1 MGWTTNKL
9 ITTQSE
15 LEFGWAKQ
23 FDMELTDRNVVNAK
37 PRGKVLVGLCRGG
50 KINKNEKTN
59 KEILALQS

>member
-9 ITTQSE
+9 ITTQLE

-23 FDMELTDRNVVNAK
+23 FDMEVTDRNVVNAK

-50 KINKNEKTN
+50 KINKNEAN
-59 KEILALQS
+59 QQEDIAL